1 MNATLACCAFAVCCP
16 SSLPSLPEFT
26 LRGASVWPG
35 AIGFGLLVAGVLIIG
50 YLVLG
55 DVARALAA
63 VRAS

>member
-1 MNATLACCAFAVCCP
+1 MSPTLACCALDPCCS

-26 LRGASVWPG
+26 LRGPSVWPG
-35 AIGFGLLVAGVLIIG
+35 AVGLGLLVAGVLISG

-63 VRAS
+63 VRAP